1 MKHADAGW
9 REFWTETWFYSGI
22 GTITL
27 ALLMVWTHGPI
38 ALALL
43 VGAVCVAVAYRRDP
57 ALTLQPLDAVRGFV
71 HTFSRRVWPVVVGL
85 LLVAALVTSAFYAGR
100 AGPEHQL
107 TFTTEQDLFHAWA
120 GLNLANV
127 SLQHPA
133 FAQVQGNMAVGQL
146 YAAEAGLDALQRW
159 RAIYTIVQDVQLAE
173 SNVLAH
179 HATARDWQV
188 LTIFHRSLLPYR
200 NVGFGDL
207 PLSTLDRVLNAAAAR
222 MGNGPG

>member
-1 MKHADAGW
+1 MEHADAGW

-57 ALTLQPLDAVRGFV
+57 ALTLKPLEAVRGFV
-71 HTFSRRVWPVVVGL
+71 HTYSRGVWPVAVGL
-85 LLVAALVTSAFYAGR
+85 LLVAASVTFAFYAGR

-107 TFTTEQDLFHAWA
+107 TSTTEQDLFVGWA
-120 GLNLANV
+120 ELHSANG

-133 FAQVQGNMAVGQL
+133 FAQATGNIAVGQL
-146 YAAEAGLDALQRW
+146 YAAEAGFAALQRGQGFY
-159 RAIYTIVQDVQLAE
+159 IILMDVQMAE

-179 HATARDWQV
+179 HTTARDWQV
-188 LTIFHRSLLPYR
+188 LTIFHRSLLPYQ
-200 NVGFGDL
+200 NVGSGDL
-207 PLSTLDRVLNAAAAR
+207 PLSTLDRVLSAAAAR